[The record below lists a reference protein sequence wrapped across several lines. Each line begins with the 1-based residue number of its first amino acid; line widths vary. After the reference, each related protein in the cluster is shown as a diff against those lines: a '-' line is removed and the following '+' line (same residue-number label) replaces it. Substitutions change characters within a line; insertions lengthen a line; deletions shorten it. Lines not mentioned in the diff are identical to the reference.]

1 MAKYNDKTFKQCV
14 FFNLIRGTFYLLR
27 QLTIVERPTFQK
39 NFLQS
44 LLGLAKVYWLNPNI
58 TKNCLFAQTTKD
70 NKEVL
75 KIKKVFSKLLTGKI
89 IEIQNINKNRIKNK
103 LKINMTTKGPSKKQI
118 IIPIKLPHY

>member
-1 MAKYNDKTFKQCV
+1 MTRLSNNV
-14 FFNLIRGTFYLLR
+14 FFQFNKRNILFTKATNNSREANISK
-27 QLTIVERPTFQK
+27 I
-39 NFLQS
+39 FLQS
-44 LLGLAKVYWLNPNI
+44 LLGPAKVYWLNPNI

-75 KIKKVFSKLLTGKI
+75 KIKKVFSKLLTSKI

-118 IIPIKLPHY
+118 IIIIKLPHY

>member
-1 MAKYNDKTFKQCV
+1 MTRLSNNVF

-27 QLTIVERPTFQK
+27 QLTIVKRPIFQK
-39 NFLQS
+39 IFLQS
-44 LLGLAKVYWLNPNI
+44 LLDPAKVYWLNPNI
-58 TKNCLFAQTTKD
+58 TKKNCLFAQTTKD

-75 KIKKVFSKLLTGKI
+75 KIKKVFSKLSTGKI

-103 LKINMTTKGPSKKQI
+103 LKINMTTKEPSKKQI